1 MAELDAALRE
11 LRSTL
16 LSIKFFDVAL
26 RTLVVMA
33 ACLVITTYV
42 SWPWWYGTIPTAI
55 FLIVMVYLRVNVRS
69 YHEVEDKVP
78 QLREA
83 LTTAADTRRQSGTLV
98 RELHEEVLHKMH
110 AIKSSYFLGF
120 GSTTRMLLLLAGLAF
135 IAIGLAAFNVNFS
148 TTKEFALKQAVIK
161 NAFDAITNVTDAD
174 AEEAA
179 NARLKQKKKDNA
191 MLKYVKL
198 QNNGSL
204 FGNENLVE
212 AGADPLQ
219 LSIDPQM
226 TGSNLLDPR
235 EAEEKKFAEQE
246 AGSIGASAQG
256 ACSSECDIPKESQDI
271 VKTYFEK
278 VGETG

>member
-1 MAELDAALRE
+1 MTEIDAALRE

-26 RTLVVMA
+26 RTLVMMT
-33 ACLVITTYV
+33 ACLVVTTYIG
-42 SWPWWYGTIPTAI
+42 WPWWYGAIPTCI
-55 FLIVMVYLRVNVRS
+55 FLIIMTYLRVNVRS

-83 LTTAADTRRQSGTLV
+83 LTTAADTRKQSGTLV
-98 RELHEEVLHKMH
+98 RELQEEVLHKMH
-110 AIKSSYFLGF
+110 AIKSSYFIGF
-120 GSTTRMLLLLAGLAF
+120 GSTTRQLLLLTGLAF
-135 IAIGLAAFNVNFS
+135 IAIGLAAFNVNFA
-148 TTKEFALKQAVIK
+148 TTKEFALNQAVIK
-161 NAFDAITNVTDAD
+161 NAFDSIINTTD
-174 AEEAA
+174 AEEAV
-179 NARLKQKKKDNA
+179 NAKLKQKKQDNG

-198 QNNGSL
+198 KNNGSL
-204 FGNENLVE
+204 FGNENLIDL
-212 AGADPLQ
+212 GSDPLE

-235 EAEEKKFAEQE
+235 EAEEKKFAEQQ

-256 ACSSECDIPKESQDI
+256 ACSTECDIPKESQDI

-278 VGETG
+278 VGETS